1 MSTRT
6 MCWSGGFKAG
16 SGQRGGH
23 EREKEEGV
31 PGGLQW
37 DPALGGRSHEEEWK
51 KELCSCSCRAAAA
64 D

>member
-1 MSTRT
+1 M
-6 MCWSGGFKAG
+6 
-16 SGQRGGH
+16 

-51 KELCSCSCRAAAA
+51 KELCSCSCRAATA